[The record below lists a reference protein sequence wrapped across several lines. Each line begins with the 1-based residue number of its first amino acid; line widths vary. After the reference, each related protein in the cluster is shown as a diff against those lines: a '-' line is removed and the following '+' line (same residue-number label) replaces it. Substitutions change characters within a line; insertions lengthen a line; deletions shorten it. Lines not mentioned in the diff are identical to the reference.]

1 MLISRV
7 CIAASCA
14 RLMKTRPCVRLASPS
29 STEFHRRAQER
40 CCVLTGLRLLH
51 SLRTSALLF
60 FFLCW
65 CFFSY
70 TEELR
75 RWRPVDQF
83 ANLECPQHDLKI
95 PSFSEDPH
103 CRANQQDPRKGN
115 WGCSQLSHRGN
126 IRGLRLP
133 CLFFVRNARVT
144 PKKIR
149 NSVPVLIQQ

>member
-1 MLISRV
+1 M

-14 RLMKTRPCVRLASPS
+14 ILMKTRPCVGLASS
-29 STEFHRRAQER
+29 SNTEFHRRAQER

-60 FFLCW
+60 FFLCR

-75 RWRPVDQF
+75 RWRSVDQF

-95 PSFSEDPH
+95 PSLSEDPH
-103 CRANQQDPRKGN
+103 RRANQQDPRKEN
-115 WGCSQLSHRGN
+115 WVCSQLSHRGN

-133 CLFFVRNARVT
+133 CLFFRSQCT
-144 PKKIR
+144 G
-149 NSVPVLIQQ
+149 NSQKNPEFSPRIDTTLG